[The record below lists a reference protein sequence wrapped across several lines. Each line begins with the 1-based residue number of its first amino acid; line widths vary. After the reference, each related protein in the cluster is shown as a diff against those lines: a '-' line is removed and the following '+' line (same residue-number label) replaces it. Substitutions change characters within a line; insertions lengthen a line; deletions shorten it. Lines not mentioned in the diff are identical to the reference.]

1 MNKLQSLAL
10 LVALLTVA
18 LAPGRAAAAV
28 RPYALTVTPAAGGY
42 LFEGNQHLDDGL
54 LYSLGLGYNFSRHW
68 GAEGVANL
76 LETETEAPLPQADI
90 DLISLRLDV
99 LYHFRPDKAFVP
111 YLAAGF
117 GGQRLEA
124 EDGAAGHDDDL
135 LASYGLG
142 FKLFFNDSVA
152 LRADVRHIL
161 DINNSKDGVEDDVFH
176 NLAYSAGLLFQLG
189 GATEAP
195 RETPRTRDTDGD
207 GVVDQ
212 FDRCPDT
219 RLGVPVDGF
228 GCPTDSDRDGVP
240 DFLDKC
246 PGTAAGV
253 AVDANGCPKEVKASA
268 PVDSDGD
275 GVEDGRDRCPDTPAA
290 VQVDANGCPKDSDGD
305 GVADFE
311 DRCPETPAGTAVDTT
326 GCPAP
331 PPAAPAPTPA
341 SMTLEL
347 QFTTGEA
354 AIRPAFA
361 RDLQAAADFIKA
373 HPEGRILIEG
383 HTDSIGS
390 VESNLALSKARAA
403 EVRRTLIENYNLEAA
418 RIETAGYGEAR
429 PVADNAT
436 PDGRMR
442 NRRVVITVVPER

>member
-10 LVALLTVA
+10 LAALLTVA
-18 LAPGRAAAAV
+18 LAPGTAVAAV
-28 RPYALTVTPAAGGY
+28 RPYALTVSPSAGGY
-42 LFEGNQHLDDGL
+42 LFEGNQDLDDGL
-54 LYSLGLGYNFSRHW
+54 LYNLGLGYNFSKRW
-68 GAEGVANL
+68 GVEGVASL
-76 LETETEAPLPQADI
+76 VETETEAPLPQADV
-90 DLISLRLDV
+90 DLSSLRLDV
-99 LYHFRPDKAFVP
+99 LYHLRPDKAFVP
-111 YLAAGF
+111 YLAVGLGA
-117 GGQRLEA
+117 QRLEV
-124 EDGAAGHDDDL
+124 ENGAAGHDDDGL
-135 LASYGLG
+135 VNYGLG

-152 LRADVRHIL
+152 LRADVRHI
-161 DINNSKDGVEDDVFH
+161 INLNINDDSVDSQNDVFH

-189 GATEAP
+189 GAKETP
-195 RETPRTRDTDGD
+195 RETPRPRDTDGD

-212 FDRCPDT
+212 FDRCPGT
-219 RLGVPVDGF
+219 RQGVPVDGF
-228 GCPTDSDRDGVP
+228 GCPVDSDRDGVP

-253 AVDANGCPKEVKASA
+253 AVDPNGCPKEVKVPA
-268 PVDSDGD
+268 PVDTDGD
-275 GVEDGRDRCPDTPAA
+275 GVEDGRDRCPDTPAG
-290 VQVDANGCPKDSDGD
+290 VPVDANGCPKDSDGD
-305 GVADFE
+305 GVFDFE
-311 DRCPETPAGTAVDTT
+311 DRCPGTPAGTAIDAT

-331 PPAAPAPTPA
+331 PPAAPAPA

-347 QFTTGEA
+347 QFATGEA

-373 HPEGRILIEG
+373 HPEGRILVEG

-403 EVRRTLIENYNLEAA
+403 EVRRALIENYTLEAA
-418 RIETAGYGEAR
+418 RIETEGYGEAR

-442 NRRVVITVVPER
+442 NRRVVITVVPEH